1 LWHLKN
7 AAQIKMPR
15 EAKID
20 RRQYEAAYQL
30 ARQVDIGRV
39 RLTDAKAELV
49 KMGLNANSGADFIYI
64 LRHMLRGEIYKRA
77 MSAPAT
83 EDFLKWIQRDYGEAA
98 LAQALKALAL
108 HIPFNGGAM
117 NGHREL
123 LARYQATIAPK
134 PEPPTALDD
143 LDAPPTGIGT
153 PDRAKRTMHVF
164 QRDPAVRAHVV
175 KRAQGRCEYCR
186 RQGFLLPNGNHYVE
200 AHHIIA
206 LAKQGPDTL
215 ENVIALCPEH
225 HREAHFGTEAEKLER
240 GCMERLREILG
251 GQ

>member
-1 LWHLKN
+1 
-7 AAQIKMPR
+7 MPR
-15 EAKID
+15 EPKID

-30 ARQVDIGRV
+30 ARRVDAGKM
-39 RLTDAKAELV
+39 RLTDGKVKLV
-49 KMGLNANSGADFIYI
+49 KVGLNANSAADFIYI

-83 EDFLKWIQRDYGEAA
+83 EDFLKWIQRDYGDAA
-98 LAQALKALAL
+98 LAQALKALAV

-123 LARYQATIAPK
+123 LARYQAAIVPK
-134 PEPPTALDD
+134 PAPETALDD
-143 LDAPPTGIGT
+143 LDAPPVGSGT

-164 QRDPAVRAHVV
+164 QRDLAVRAYVV
-175 KRAQGRCEYCR
+175 KRAQGRCEYCGH
-186 RQGFLLPNGNHYVE
+186 QGFLLPNGNHYVE

-206 LAKQGPDTL
+206 LAKHGPDTL
-215 ENVIALCPEH
+215 ENVIALCSEH

-240 GCMERLREILG
+240 ACLRRLSEVLKPST
-251 GQ
+251 

>member
-1 LWHLKN
+1 M
-7 AAQIKMPR
+7 AR
-15 EAKID
+15 EPKIT
-20 RRQYEAAYQL
+20 RQQYEAAYRL
-30 ARQVDIGRV
+30 ARRVDAGTL
-39 RLTDAKAELV
+39 RLTDAKLELV
-49 KMGLNANSGADFIYI
+49 KVGLNANSAADFIYI

-83 EDFLKWIQRDYGEAA
+83 EDFLKWIQRDYGDAA

-123 LARYQATIAPK
+123 LSRYEAAMGAKTV
-134 PEPPTALDD
+134 PETALDD
-143 LDAPPTGIGT
+143 LDAPPTGSGA
-153 PDRAKRTMHVF
+153 PDRAKRTLHVF

-175 KRAQGRCEYCR
+175 KRARGCCEYCG

-225 HREAHFGTEAEKLER
+225 HREAHFGTEAENLER
-240 GCMERLREILG
+240 GCLKRLQEILG
-251 GQ
+251 GV

>member
-1 LWHLKN
+1 M
-7 AAQIKMPR
+7 AR
-15 EAKID
+15 EPKID
-20 RRQYEAAYQL
+20 RQQYEAAYRL
-30 ARQVDIGRV
+30 ARRVDAGTMR
-39 RLTDAKAELV
+39 RTDAKLELV
-49 KMGLNANSGADFIYI
+49 KVGLNANSAADFIYI

-83 EDFLKWIQRDYGEAA
+83 EDFLKWIRRDYGHAA

-117 NGHREL
+117 NGHREIL
-123 LARYQATIAPK
+123 VRYQSAMGAK
-134 PEPPTALDD
+134 AVPETALDD
-143 LDAPPTGIGT
+143 LDAPPAGSGA

-175 KRAQGRCEYCR
+175 KRAKGQCEYCG

-225 HREAHFGTEAEKLER
+225 HREAHFGTDA
-240 GCMERLREILG
+240 ERLEQECLKRLKTILSVP
-251 GQ
+251 